1 MKITDV
7 AAEVEMK
14 AQRAKARAEA
24 PVQNG
29 KTAAEKPAEPV
40 RQLPAAPPVE
50 IHRIESVTRQIDSF
64 LRSMNKSLQFRV
76 DESSGRMIVSICD
89 AETGEVIRQVPG
101 EDALR
106 IAQSLESRL
115 SGMVDEKV

>member
-7 AAEVEMK
+7 VATEVEVK
-14 AQRAKARAEA
+14 AQRAQSRAETPA
-24 PVQNG
+24 
-29 KTAAEKPAEPV
+29 KAAEKPAKPV
-40 RQLPAAPPVE
+40 RQIPAAPPVE
-50 IHRIESVTRQIDSF
+50 IHKIESVTRQIDSF

-89 AETGEVIRQVPG
+89 SETGKVIQQVPG
-101 EDALR
+101 EDTLR

>member
-7 AAEVEMK
+7 TAEVELK
-14 AQRAKARAEA
+14 AQRAKSRVDA
-24 PVQNG
+24 P
-29 KTAAEKPAEPV
+29 TAADKPAEPARPV
-40 RQLPAAPPVE
+40 LAAPPVE
-50 IHRIESVTRQIDSF
+50 VRKIESVTRQIDSF
-64 LRSMNKSLQFRV
+64 LRSMNRSLQFRL

-89 AETGEVIRQVPG
+89 SETGEVIRQVPG

-115 SGMVDEKV
+115 SGMLDEKV